1 MVSCAGGEVCS
12 PERARAAAGPPR
24 ARRGTTRGGPVSTQV
39 LGSLTLALLLLLA
52 GANLLGQLAARLR
65 QPKVVGEILAGIV
78 LGPSLLGLLA
88 PRVSGELFGTGQQDP
103 PTVVLGFLYHLGLL
117 LLMFV

>member
-1 MVSCAGGEVCS
+1 MVPLRTATL
-12 PERARAAAGPPR
+12 ARPDGRGPP
-24 ARRGTTRGGPVSTQV
+24 ACRGGRREEGARVSTQT

-52 GANLLGQLAARLR
+52 GANLLGHLAARLR

-88 PRVSGELFGTGQQDP
+88 PHVTGQLFGTGQQDA
-103 PTVVLGFLYHLGLL
+103 PTVVLGFLYHL
-117 LLMFV
+117 